1 MKLLECNSCGSKEIV
16 EEQGYAVCVFCR
28 SKFLPGAEDGAPP
41 ETEIAIDS
49 DIQALLIKCRADPA
63 NSRRYA
69 NLILDIDPTNREAA
83 KYLR

>member
-1 MKLLECNSCGSKEIV
+1 MRLIVCTNCGSKDFV
-16 EEQGYAVCVFCR
+16 EQSGHTVCVFCL
-28 SKFLPGAEDGAPP
+28 SKFLPSIEDGLPP
-41 ETEIAIDS
+41 RTEISIQS
-49 DIQALLIKCRADPA
+49 DIQELLCKCRADPA